1 MIVTRCKEE
10 SDDEDVNNMIFQIKQ
25 DKVMIREHVKQG
37 NDTIVQVGS

>member
-1 MIVTRCKEE
+1 MIVKRCKEE

-37 NDTIVQVGS
+37 NDTIVQVDS